1 MEGVLRELA
10 PHIERYTAI
19 AVNARSGARALVRLF
34 QQVARV
40 EPQGVDVMM
49 LNDLRRIL
57 TTHAAGH
64 RPHHIFTVLPAAE
77 VMTMGAEVGRESTGE
92 IEYMTPHHQISA
104 ARDGAVLQRDGDRGA
119 SLIVTGDRQWVDAI
133 GPRIMYPPRLGA
145 VPVRQDASAI
155 QPRVW
160 PSIRRARH
168 GNQIFAVSPVV
179 IVNKGDEIGF
189 NLRSGM
195 VARMRLAG

>member
-1 MEGVLRELA
+1 MEGILRAHA

-57 TTHAAGH
+57 TTHAAGP

-77 VMTMGAEVGRESTGE
+77 VKTKGAEVGQASTGE
-92 IEYMTPHHQISA
+92 IDYLPPHFHISA
-104 ARDGAVLQRDGDRGA
+104 SGDGAVLLRDGDRGV

-133 GPRIMYPPRLGA
+133 GPHIMYPLRLGA
-145 VPVRQDASAI
+145 VPVGQDTSAI
-155 QPRVW
+155 QARIR
-160 PSIRRARH
+160 PSSRRACH
-168 GNQIFAVSPVV
+168 GNQIFAVDPVV
-179 IVNKGDEIGF
+179 VINKGDEIGF
-189 NLRSGM
+189 NLR
-195 VARMRLAG
+195 